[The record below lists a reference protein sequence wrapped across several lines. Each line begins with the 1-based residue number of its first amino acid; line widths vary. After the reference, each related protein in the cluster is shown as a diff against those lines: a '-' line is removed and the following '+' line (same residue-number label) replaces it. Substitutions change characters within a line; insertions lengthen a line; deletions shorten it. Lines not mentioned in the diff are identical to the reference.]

1 MLRQAFVDHAAL
13 VEASTDVLIA
23 PLEAA
28 LVAITASFR
37 AGGKVLT
44 LGNGGS
50 AADAQ
55 HFAAELVVRYRRERG
70 AMAAIALTVDS
81 SALTAI
87 ANDVGFEQVF
97 SRQIEALARPG
108 DVVVAL
114 STSGASPNVV
124 RAAAVARSVGCTV
137 VAFTGAGVTPVAEH
151 ADVVVAVP
159 STDVARIQEMHELC
173 LHALADELEAIH
185 VAGDEDSPA

>member
-23 PLEAA
+23 PLEAV
-28 LVAITASFR
+28 LVAITMSLQ

-70 AMAAIALTVDS
+70 AMAAIALTVDT

-97 SRQIEALARPG
+97 SRQIEALSRPG

-124 RAAAVARSVGCTV
+124 TAAAVARSSGCTV
-137 VAFTGAGVTPVAEH
+137 VAFTGAGITPLAEH

-159 STDVARIQEMHELC
+159 STDVARIQELHGLC
-173 LHALADELEAIH
+173 LHALADELEAIC
-185 VAGDEDSPA
+185 VAGDEGAPA